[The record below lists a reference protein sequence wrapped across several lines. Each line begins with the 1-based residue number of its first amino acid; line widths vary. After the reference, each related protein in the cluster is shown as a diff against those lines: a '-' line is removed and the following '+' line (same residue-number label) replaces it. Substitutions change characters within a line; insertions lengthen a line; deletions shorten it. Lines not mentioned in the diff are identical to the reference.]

1 MSADG
6 MDAGGM
12 NTDGANTGGGAPLR
26 GPKAP
31 PRRLLTDWTTTAG
44 VAGDGLAALVTAA
57 DAVAEAIHLATLGY
71 EVFVLDTVTPDD
83 ATPPR
88 VHVVP
93 IAADEVPEVWHDRFA
108 LVVADVA
115 SSAVVVPCVAEAG
128 LLVVI
133 GEAPVPSD
141 LAPGLVEVRVE
152 VGPDPDSPVVE
163 RFRAVHARL

>member
-1 MSADG
+1 MSGPDG
-6 MDAGGM
+6 GV
-12 NTDGANTGGGAPLR
+12 PVR
-26 GPKAP
+26 GPKAS

-44 VAGDGLAALVTAA
+44 VAGDGLAALVAA
-57 DAVAEAIHLATLGY
+57 DDAVADAIHLATLGY
-71 EVFVLDTVTPDD
+71 EVFVLDTVTPDT

-93 IAADEVPEVWHDRFA
+93 IAAAEVPQAWYDRFA

-128 LLVVI
+128 LLVVL
-133 GEAPVPSD
+133 GDAPVPAD
-141 LAPGLVEVRVE
+141 LAPGLVEVAVE
-152 VGPDPDSPVVE
+152 SGPDPDAPVVE